1 VPVENS
7 LLFAGALSAQRIP
20 FELHVFGDG
29 VHGIG
34 LAYDH
39 HSASPWTGLC
49 GRWLKQ
55 QGF

>member
-1 VPVENS
+1 
-7 LLFAGALSAQRIP
+7 LSAQRIP